1 MPISEELPKITGILA
16 FFAVFVTFRYFWTFL
31 LSQLL
36 SVYEGF
42 APFSN
47 KYRRREEK
55 FTPPVVSY
63 RRKTGVSV
71 TGGYV
76 YRGTRSPSYVG
87 AYIFSDFESKTIW
100 AMKQENR
107 KLTKIRKI
115 GMVAEKPASFG
126 IAADGELFIVGYQG
140 TIFRLVLDQSVFE

>member
-1 MPISEELPKITGILA
+1 MYVGDIGQNLFEEVNMPRLGENHG
-16 FFAVFVTFRYFWTFL
+16 WN
-31 LSQLL
+31 
-36 SVYEGF
+36 VYEGF
-42 APFSN
+42 APFSKQYQRSGEN
-47 KYRRREEK
+47 

-76 YRGTRSPSYVG
+76 YRGSRSPSYVG

-100 AMKQENR
+100 AMTQRDR

-115 GMVAEKPASFG
+115 GMVPEKPASFG
-126 IAADGELFIVGYQG
+126 VAADGELFIVGYQG
-140 TIFRLVLDQSVFE
+140 TIYRLVLDESVFE